1 MDREIKRKVMKRAH
15 EIARRM
21 VGPYRARMSIALQIS
36 WKEAKEG
43 MEKKELPQL
52 IGSEKQVKW
61 AEDIRSEVLRVL
73 EKCRFI
79 VEQVK
84 PEKMEE
90 RLTKKEYQKAKEWV
104 EAQDKAF
111 MFIERFRFMTA
122 KKADRY
128 KAEDLRKV
136 FGRGGAFF
144 TIALNYWS
152 IYDEIKGTREG

>member
-1 MDREIKRKVMKRAH
+1 MNLRAIMKRAH
-15 EIARRM
+15 ELAKGM
-21 VGPYRARMSIALQIS
+21 EGDYRARLSLALRIA

-43 MEKKELPQL
+43 MEKELPQL
-52 IGSEKQVKW
+52 LGSPKQVKW

-84 PEKMEE
+84 PEKMEG
-90 RLTKKEYQKAKEWV
+90 RTKKEYQRAKEWA
-104 EAQDKAF
+104 EKTQEAF
-111 MFIERFRFMTA
+111 MFIDRFRFMTA

-128 KAEDLRKV
+128 KAEELRKA
-136 FGRGGAFF
+136 FGRGAFF

-152 IYDEIKGTREG
+152 VYDEIKGTREG

>member
-1 MDREIKRKVMKRAH
+1 
-15 EIARRM
+15 
-21 VGPYRARMSIALQIS
+21 
-36 WKEAKEG
+36 
-43 MEKKELPQL
+43 KKELPQL

-84 PEKMEE
+84 PEKMEG
-90 RLTKKEYQKAKEWV
+90 RTKKEYQKAKEWA
-104 EAQDKAF
+104 EKTQEAF
-111 MFIERFRFMTA
+111 MFIDRFRFMTA

-128 KAEDLRKV
+128 KAEDLRKA

-152 IYDEIKGTREG
+152 VYDEIKGTREG